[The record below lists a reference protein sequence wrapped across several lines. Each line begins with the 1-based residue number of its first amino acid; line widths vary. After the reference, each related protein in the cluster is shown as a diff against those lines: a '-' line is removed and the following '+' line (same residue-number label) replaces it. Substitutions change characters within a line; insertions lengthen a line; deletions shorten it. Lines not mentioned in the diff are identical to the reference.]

1 MANSVKVLGVEV
13 FLKAMTNLTDVVG
26 GIPATVPSEF
36 DLGRAWRGLEEVH
49 RGSKKLSAKERMRI
63 TKFIEF

>member
-1 MANSVKVLGVEV
+1 VKVLGVEV
-13 FLKAMTNLTDVVG
+13 FLKAMTNLTDVV